1 MCDCVHTNFALHHIR
16 GSRRI
21 SDSVNWLLKI
31 NAKDKCR
38 PWFLFVPTIFLLLPT
53 ETQINLHALNE
64 CNKDKILLRSRFK
77 IFVPRYLHFCRKT
90 DDLLI
95 WVRTRKEGTA
105 ETIIRIKPECAPSH
119 KDAHK
124 DRKPSQDIEFQKKN
138 PDERSRIFQNCVCL
152 LMEMIW
158 ILEGYLFGIV
168 LAAIVSFM
176 SNCEKSSLN

>member
-64 CNKDKILLRSRFK
+64 CNKGKILLRSRFK

-90 DDLLI
+90 DNLLI

-124 DRKPSQDIEFQKKN
+124 DRKPSQDIEFQKKIRTRGV
-138 PDERSRIFQNCVCL
+138 EYFKTVYVC
-152 LMEMIW
+152 W
-158 ILEGYLFGIV
+158 W
-168 LAAIVSFM
+168 
-176 SNCEKSSLN
+176 K